1 MELSPER
8 EDELLIQ
15 ILRDQGG
22 IDPRR
27 LRGVLELTA
36 LGLVNSAWRNTAIE
50 NWHAEGRLHDS
61 DMLRINSQ
69 MSWRVRQLIWR
80 WRTQMGLAPDALA
93 ESLDEIDFEDFRWLG
108 TRIYQWIVNPH
119 RRLATGAL
127 LRDVAQED
135 LADLEND
142 ADQALTA
149 FVYQGE
155 DRGIQFTFR
164 RAAAHGGLACRH
176 WWGHPAWPDLVG
188 RFLRALDSPDDSHW
202 GPDGQFRARLRA
214 EPTMVQD
221 RDVLR
226 RILLRQPWDLD
237 VDSAQWIVSAGIGYL
252 RHAADSYCSYSGRPD
267 SGGKLAVHGPTASN
281 QQAELP
287 SARH

>member
-50 NWHAEGRLHDS
+50 NWHAEGRLHDG
-61 DMLRINSQ
+61 DMLRINSH

-93 ESLDEIDFEDFRWLG
+93 ESLDEIDFEDFCWLG

-119 RRLATGAL
+119 RRLPTGAL

-142 ADQALTA
+142 ADQA
-149 FVYQGE
+149 F
-155 DRGIQFTFR
+155 
-164 RAAAHGGLACRH
+164 
-176 WWGHPAWPDLVG
+176 
-188 RFLRALDSPDDSHW
+188 
-202 GPDGQFRARLRA
+202 
-214 EPTMVQD
+214 
-221 RDVLR
+221 
-226 RILLRQPWDLD
+226 
-237 VDSAQWIVSAGIGYL
+237 
-252 RHAADSYCSYSGRPD
+252 
-267 SGGKLAVHGPTASN
+267 
-281 QQAELP
+281 
-287 SARH
+287 